1 MKKQY
6 IRPQEREL
14 SVDTRMIAAPSAG
27 ANPSVVDPGSGG
39 VVNPSKSFDIG
50 SGIWSNM
57 NDDDPKGTDT
67 EE

>member
-27 ANPSVVDPGSGG
+27 STTPV
-39 VVNPSKSFDIG
+39 VVNPSKSFDTG

-57 NDDDPKGTDT
+57 NDDDPKETDT

>member
-14 SVDTRMIAAPSAG
+14 SVDTRMIAAPSAE
-27 ANPSVVDPGSGG
+27 ANRGVVVPGLGG
-39 VVNPSKSFDIG
+39 VVNRSKSFDTG

-57 NDDDPKGTDT
+57 NDDDPKETDT